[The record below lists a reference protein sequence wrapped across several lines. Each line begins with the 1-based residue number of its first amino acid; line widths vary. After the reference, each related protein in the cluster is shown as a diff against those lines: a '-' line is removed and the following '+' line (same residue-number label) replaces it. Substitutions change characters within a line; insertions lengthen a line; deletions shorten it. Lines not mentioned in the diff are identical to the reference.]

1 MNDLLSNAPNHI
13 LPQKQ
18 ARDLFIQLV
27 LAIEYIH
34 SIGIIHRD
42 IKPDNMLITREN
54 ILKLSDFGVAYI
66 MEQDEIRGNGSPAFQ
81 PPEVALGLDEPIG
94 PKMDIWAAGLTL
106 YIMVVGK
113 YPFEGNNVYT
123 LFENIGKGA
132 YTIPETLDP
141 TLSSLL
147 FGMMEMDSHKRFS
160 IEQIKSHQWMNAIL
174 KDEPPVPLKI
184 SQSAFDSKIN
194 KKEKCNCRI
203 S

>member
-1 MNDLLSNAPNHI
+1 
-13 LPQKQ
+13 
-18 ARDLFIQLV
+18 
-27 LAIEYIH
+27 
-34 SIGIIHRD
+34 
-42 IKPDNMLITREN
+42 MLITREN